1 MTVAKDVRQKEIIM
15 GKLQHGSD
23 LLEEFTQLAEDKNIR
38 LGRIEAIGAV
48 QKACIGYYHQDRHE
62 YRFIELNQPLE
73 IVSLTGNISIKEGK
87 PIVHSHIA
95 LADNSGAL
103 HGGHLAPGTTVFACE
118 YIIEIY
124 DGPTFERSF
133 DPETELPLWNI
144 T

>member
-48 QKACIGYYHQDRHE
+48 QKACIGYYHQDRQE

-73 IVSLTGNISIKEGK
+73 IVSLTGNISIKEGR

-103 HGGHLAPGTTVFACE
+103 HGGHLAPGTIVFACE

-133 DPETELPLWNI
+133 DPETGLPLWNI